1 MKLFFTRYFKCT
13 KIFFLL
19 ENLRYFKVFHKSN
32 FKGIPDKY
40 RGEIWMV
47 YSGAINEMA
56 NHQGYYQSLVDQ
68 CMGKDTLATDEIG
81 CFILLI
87 TIRKKS

>member
-1 MKLFFTRYFKCT
+1 
-13 KIFFLL
+13 
-19 ENLRYFKVFHKSN
+19 
-32 FKGIPDKY
+32 
-40 RGEIWMV
+40 MV

-81 CFILLI
+81 NFIFLI
-87 TIRKKS
+87 EIFFISNKLNLFDNVNT

>member
-1 MKLFFTRYFKCT
+1 
-13 KIFFLL
+13 
-19 ENLRYFKVFHKSN
+19 
-32 FKGIPDKY
+32 
-40 RGEIWMV
+40 MV

-81 CFILLI
+81 NFILLI
-87 TIRKKS
+87 EIFFISCKLDWFNIVNT